1 MCGASVLSGVC
12 CLLPR
17 ATPPPLPHRSSS
29 IIPSTHH
36 EGAHAYH
43 GAPNKNIGAAFL
55 IVWKICDGQLP
66 GLRDLRDKETPL
78 KTPEA
83 LAKRARDREGLHRA
97 SCARGEVEVE
107 VGPQEMCESAVT
119 SFLKVT
125 PRRLNRA
132 PLRNGV
138 ALWAVVNDLVH
149 TARSPARPRAVAS
162 GRRCVCL
169 RAPSRPRAVAGR

>member
-1 MCGASVLSGVC
+1 MCGASVLPGVC

-17 ATPPPLPHRSSS
+17 ATPAPPLSHRSSS
-29 IIPSTHH
+29 IHPPTHH

-55 IVWKICDGQLP
+55 LVWKICDGPLP
-66 GLRDLRDKETPL
+66 GLRDLRDKETPR

-83 LAKRARDREGLHRA
+83 LAQRARDRAGLHRA

-119 SFLKVT
+119 SFLKVP
-125 PRRLNRA
+125 PRRRRA
-132 PLRNGV
+132 P
-138 ALWAVVNDLVH
+138 
-149 TARSPARPRAVAS
+149 RS
-162 GRRCVCL
+162 GTE
-169 RAPSRPRAVAGR
+169 